1 MVTRNQLMTNIKA
14 YLYSQINSLSEG
26 NPAIN
31 IFKPILSRVIDNN
44 LFKIEP
50 FLDLITDRE
59 GNIDIENIITEMKDN
74 LLTSQPFVINL
85 PILGD
90 IEIGNGLIMANIPM
104 INKRLVLNRDDLNML
119 KEMLI
124 IKS

>member
-31 IFKPILSRVIDNN
+31 IFKPVLSRVIDNN

-85 PILGD
+85 PVLGD

>member
-14 YLYSQINSLSEG
+14 YLYSQINALSEG

-31 IFKPILSRVIDNN
+31 IFKPVLSRVIDNN

-85 PILGD
+85 PVLGD
-90 IEIGNGLIMANIPM
+90 IEVGNGLIMANIPM
-104 INKRLVLNRDDLNML
+104 INKRLILNRDDLNML

>member
-1 MVTRNQLMTNIKA
+1 MVTRNQLMTNIRA
-14 YLYSQINSLSEG
+14 YLYSQMNNLSEG

-31 IFKPILSRVIDNN
+31 LFKPFLNRMIDNN
-44 LFKIEP
+44 LYKVEP
-50 FLDLITDRE
+50 LLDLITDKE
-59 GNIDIENIITEMKDN
+59 GNIDIENIITEMRDN
-74 LLTSQPFVINL
+74 LLTSQPFVVNI
-85 PILGD
+85 PVLGD

>member
-1 MVTRNQLMTNIKA
+1 MVTRNQLMTNIRA
-14 YLYSQINSLSEG
+14 YLYSQINTLSEG

-31 IFKPILSRVIDNN
+31 LFKPFLNRAIDNN
-44 LFKIEP
+44 LYKVEP
-50 FLDLITDRE
+50 LLDLITDKE

-74 LLTSQPFVINL
+74 LLTSQPFVVNI
-85 PILGD
+85 PVLGD
-90 IEIGNGLIMANIPM
+90 IEIGNGLIMANVPM

>member
-1 MVTRNQLMTNIKA
+1 MVTRNQSMTNIKA
-14 YLYSQINSLSEG
+14 YLYSQINTLSEG

-59 GNIDIENIITEMKDN
+59 GNIDIENIMEEMVQSLMTTEPFTLN
-74 LLTSQPFVINL
+74 TSFA
-85 PILGD
+85 GD
-90 IEIGNGLIMANIPM
+90 IEIGGGLIKINIPLTD
-104 INKRLVLNRDDLNML
+104 KRLVLNKIDIQNFRNL
-119 KEMLI
+119 LI
-124 IKS
+124 NK

>member
-14 YLYSQINSLSEG
+14 YLYSQINTLSEG

-85 PILGD
+85 PVLGD

-104 INKRLVLNRDDLNML
+104 INKRLILNRDDLNML

>member
-1 MVTRNQLMTNIKA
+1 MVNRNQLMTNIRA
-14 YLYSQINSLSEG
+14 YLYSQINTISEG

-31 IFKPILSRVIDNN
+31 LFKPFLNRAIDNN
-44 LFKIEP
+44 LYKIEP
-50 FLDLITDRE
+50 MLDFIADKD
-59 GNIDIENIITEMKDN
+59 GNIDIENIISEMRDSI
-74 LLTSQPFVINL
+74 LTSQPFTVNL
-85 PILGD
+85 PVLGD
-90 IEIGNGLIMANIPM
+90 VEIGNGLIMANIPM

>member
-1 MVTRNQLMTNIKA
+1 MVSRNQLMTNIKA
-14 YLYSQINSLSEG
+14 YLYSQINTLSEG

-85 PILGD
+85 PVLGD

-104 INKRLVLNRDDLNML
+104 INKRLILNRDDLNML